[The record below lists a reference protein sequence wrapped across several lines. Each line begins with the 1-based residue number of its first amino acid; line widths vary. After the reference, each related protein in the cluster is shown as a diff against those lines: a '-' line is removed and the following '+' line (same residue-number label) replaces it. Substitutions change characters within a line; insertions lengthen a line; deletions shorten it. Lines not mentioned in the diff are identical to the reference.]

1 MQVTKITPSSEVQ
14 NPDASQFTQEQLQQ
28 EFNFLQ
34 AERITKK
41 LLEKGI
47 ITTDQYDRIMAE
59 NKRTFPTFLAP
70 IL

>member
-14 NPDASQFTQEQLQQ
+14 NPAASQFTQEQLQQ

-47 ITTDQYDRIMAE
+47 ITADQYDRIMAE
-59 NKRTFPTFLAP
+59 NKRTFPTHLAP